1 MQDISYFTLAIA
13 SFIFAISPGP
23 GVLAVL
29 ATSIS
34 RGIPTALVLTLGEVT
49 GDMIYLLVAML
60 SLASLSSGLNDAML
74 VVRIL
79 GAIYLFWIGVESFR
93 SPPIKQE
100 ANPVTARNLGI
111 AFIAGFMISMTNP
124 KVIVFYLSFL
134 PLFIDLAALDIKGGA
149 TVMAVMF
156 TSVYLGPALI
166 AIFGRRAAALAMG
179 ERSGRIMN
187 KVTGIMLM
195 MVSLSLI
202 LSIWL

>member
-1 MQDISYFTLAIA
+1 MQDISYFTLAVT
-13 SFIFAISPGP
+13 SFIFAVTPGP

-34 RGIPTALVLTLGEVT
+34 RGIPTALVLTLGEVV
-49 GDMIYLLVAML
+49 GDMIYLLIAML
-60 SLASLSSGLNDAML
+60 SLAGLSSGFQDAML

-79 GAIYLFWIGVESFR
+79 GAGYLFWIGVQSFR
-93 SPPIKQE
+93 SPPLKQE
-100 ANPVTARNLGI
+100 TNPVTARTMGL
-111 AFIAGFMISMTNP
+111 AFGAGFMISMTNP

-134 PLFIDLAALDIKGGA
+134 PLFIDLVALDIKGGV

-166 AIFGRRAAALAMG
+166 AILGNHAAALAMG

-187 KVTGIMLM
+187 KITGIMLM
-195 MVSLSLI
+195 IVALALI
-202 LSIWL
+202 VSIWL